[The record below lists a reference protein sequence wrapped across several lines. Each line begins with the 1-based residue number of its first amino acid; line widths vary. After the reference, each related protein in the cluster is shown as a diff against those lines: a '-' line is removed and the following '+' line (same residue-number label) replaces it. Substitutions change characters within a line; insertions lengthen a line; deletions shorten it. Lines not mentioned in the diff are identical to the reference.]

1 MSLEALIVSTDKEV
15 VSGFRRVL
23 VANSINLSAV
33 TSVKQA
39 SGVLEANKFDAIIV
53 DCDDLPGG
61 SALLETLRKAESSK
75 SAVIFAVL
83 NNVTSSKKA
92 YEMGS
97 NFVLEKPL
105 TADRISR
112 SVRAGRGLIL
122 KERRKFFRYAV
133 GADAYVTVGHSEQ
146 LKGRV
151 VNLSEGGVALEL
163 NLKDAPK
170 GPLSTKFQLPGSAV
184 PIEGKCE
191 VQWANAGQL
200 GLLFTQMTPESRQ
213 ELTRWL
219 TRKIESKAPTS
230 RPV

>member
-1 MSLEALIVSTDKEV
+1 
-15 VSGFRRVL
+15 
-23 VANSINLSAV
+23 
-33 TSVKQA
+33 
-39 SGVLEANKFDAIIV
+39 V

-61 SALLETLRKAESSK
+61 TALLETLRKNQTSK
-75 SAVIFAVL
+75 SAVIYAVL
-83 NNVTSSKKA
+83 NNVTTMKKA
-92 YEMGS
+92 YDLGS

-122 KERRKFFRYAV
+122 KERRRYFRYAV

-146 LKGRV
+146 IKGRV
-151 VNLSEGGVALEL
+151 VNLSEGGVAVEL
-163 NLKDAPK
+163 NLKDTPK
-170 GPLSTKFQLPGSAV
+170 GPLNTRFLLPESAV

-219 TRKIESKAPTS
+219 TRKIESKAATS
-230 RPV
+230 RNPERPV